1 MYILFSLATIPDINL
16 WFPFPNSGEKM
27 SDDEVNELLMGQ
39 EDAQGSVN
47 YEGFYSL

>member
-1 MYILFSLATIPDINL
+1 
-16 WFPFPNSGEKM
+16 M

-47 YEGFYSL
+47 YEGRCIEI